1 MAELATLARPYAEA
15 VFQLAVST
23 DKLAQW
29 SDLLSFLNCA
39 VQDPQ
44 LLALIHHPRVDKT
57 TLATFL
63 CELCDAQP
71 ALTVDEQAK
80 HFIHLLSANR
90 RLAVIPQLFKQF
102 EANKALHENYL
113 KVSLVSAY
121 EVSPEQEA
129 TLQHMLQQRFGKRAE
144 VEISIDN
151 SLIGGWIVRTGN
163 QVIDM
168 SVRGRLQQLATELY
182 G

>member
-15 VFQLAVST
+15 VFQLAVTS

-29 SDLLSFLNCA
+29 SDLLNFLSTT

-44 LLALIHHPRVDKT
+44 MVALTANPNVDK
-57 TLATFL
+57 ATVANFL
-63 CELCDAQP
+63 CELCEAQSE
-71 ALTVDEQAK
+71 LTVDEQGK
-80 HFIHLLSANR
+80 NFINLLTVNH
-90 RLAVIPQLFKQF
+90 RLAVIPHLQKQF
-102 EANKALHENYL
+102 EINKALHENYL

-129 TLQHMLQQRFGKRAE
+129 SLNQMLQQRFGKKAE
-144 VEISIDN
+144 VDISVDK
-151 SLIGGWIVRTGN
+151 SLIGGWVVRTDN

-168 SVRGRLQQLATELY
+168 SVRGRLQQLAAELH